1 MRLEATAFTGR
12 YFDPATLVSA
22 SSHGGVK
29 SVAEEVVRDMGF
41 RESELDNKLE
51 VIEALLG
58 DDGRQ
63 LLDGHGH
70 VEDGAT
76 LRKVI
81 EDEVL
86 EEEHAL
92 Y

>member
-1 MRLEATAFTGR
+1 MRSKATAFTGQ
-12 YFDPATLVSA
+12 YDDPGTLVAA

-41 RESELDNKLE
+41 REAELDNKLD

-58 DDGRQ
+58 NDGRR
-63 LLDGHGH
+63 LLEGRAD
-70 VEDGAT
+70 DAFAT

-81 EDEVL
+81 EDEVE